1 VVGKTACAT
10 CWQPWL
16 RYDGEKRLVVIHDR
30 GEPQK
35 GAPVEAVEP
44 AAAGRLGLRPPPAY
58 SPALHPEERLWQWMR
73 RVVTHHHGFATL
85 QEELHA
91 IQDFFCY
98 LAGRKEEVR
107 RLCALKIPESLVAL
121 L

>member
-44 AAAGRLGLRPPPAY
+44 AAAGRLVL
-58 SPALHPEERLWQWMR
+58 
-73 RVVTHHHGFATL
+73 
-85 QEELHA
+85 
-91 IQDFFCY
+91 
-98 LAGRKEEVR
+98 
-107 RLCALKIPESLVAL
+107 IPKSAS
-121 L
+121 